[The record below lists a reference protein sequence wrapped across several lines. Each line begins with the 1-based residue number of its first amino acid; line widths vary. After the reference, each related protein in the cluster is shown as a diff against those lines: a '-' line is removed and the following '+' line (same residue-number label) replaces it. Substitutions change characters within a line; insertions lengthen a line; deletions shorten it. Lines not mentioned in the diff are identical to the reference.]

1 VKKRM
6 LDVEREQLELK
17 QEMLD
22 MDLNNGDVK
31 LEQ

>member
-1 VKKRM
+1 M

-22 MDLNNGDVK
+22 MDLNNGNVK